1 LAGAAALAGSHNIA
15 SWGGTAQFA
24 ANFTI
29 DGAVLTV
36 TDIDVVNALTGMAGA
51 LVMPWSP
58 GAATT
63 TGQMLPGSVRVPE
76 DHENA
81 SLELTRYQAVID

>member
-1 LAGAAALAGSHNIA
+1 
-15 SWGGTAQFA
+15 
-24 ANFTI
+24 FTI

-81 SLELTRYQAVID
+81 SLELTRYQAVIDHELTHTLQSAKWGPLLLTAVPL